1 MPMNYADY
9 GFVRLAAVGPPVA
22 IGNPKRNAAH
32 ILNALQKNEYAD
44 VSLVLFPEL
53 AVSGYTCEDLFFNQ
67 SMIYDCE
74 EALAQIARAS
84 DERIV
89 VVGAPWRLPDGRL
102 LNAGFVCQNG
112 QVLGA
117 VPKTSHP
124 NYGEFYDKRWF
135 ASGDG
140 IEQCV
145 DHPKL
150 GQFVIATDQ
159 LFAIG
164 ESCFAVEICEDLWH
178 PSPPSMRH
186 VRAGAE
192 LIVNLSASNELVSK
206 ASYRRDLI
214 RMASAQGVCAYLY
227 ASSGP
232 TESTKDIVFG
242 GHQLFAENGVL
253 VSESERFA
261 LDGSE
266 VICEYDWQK
275 LRHDR
280 TRNGTFANSERPP
293 AYRRNGKPQYI
304 QLPSL
309 RRSFD
314 ANPFVPD
321 DALEFGER
329 ASEILKIQS
338 TGLARRMM
346 ASHSKTLVIGV
357 SGGLDS
363 TLAFLVCLDALA
375 LLEKDRS
382 ALCAITLPGPATSD
396 HTLESARMLVSC
408 AEARL
413 QEVRI
418 DASVQQHL
426 NDLSHS
432 GDHDVVFE
440 NAQARER
447 TQILFDL
454 ANQMDGIVVGTG
466 DLSELALGWCTY
478 NADQMSSYNVNASVP
493 KTLVIYLVRWYANH
507 RADKPLAE
515 ALLRILD
522 TPISPELVP
531 STGGNKDGG
540 QVAQQTESIIGPYE
554 LHDFFIY
561 HYLRNGFDAEKIYML
576 AQLAFSRKYD
586 AATIK
591 KWLKLFYKRFY
602 MHQFKR
608 TTLPS
613 GPKVG
618 SVSLSPRGDWRMP
631 DEADVSSIL
640 EHIESLK

>member
-1 MPMNYADY
+1 MNYAEHGY
-9 GFVRLAAVGPPVA
+9 IRLAAIAPPVA
-22 IGNPKRNAAH
+22 IGNPKRNAEQTIKVMH
-32 ILNALQKNEYAD
+32 GNEYAD
-44 VSLVLFPEL
+44 VSLMLFPEL
-53 AVSGYTCEDLFFNQ
+53 GVSGYTCEDLFFNQ
-67 SMIYDCE
+67 SMVDQVE
-74 EALAQIARAS
+74 EALYQIVRAT
-84 DERIV
+84 DERLV
-89 VVGAPWRLPDGRL
+89 VVGAPWRLNDGRL
-102 LNAGFVCQNG
+102 LNAAFVCQNG

-135 ASGDG
+135 VSGMG
-140 IEQCV
+140 VEHCI

-150 GQFVIATDQ
+150 GQFVMATNQ

-164 ESCFAVEICEDLWH
+164 ESWFAVEICEDLWH
-178 PSPPSMRH
+178 PSPPSMSH

-206 ASYRRDLI
+206 AHYRRDLI

-227 ASSGP
+227 SSSGP

-253 VSESERFA
+253 LDESERFA
-261 LDGSE
+261 LGGSQIISE
-266 VICEYDWQK
+266 FDWQK

-280 TRNGTFANSERPP
+280 ARNGTFANSERPD
-293 AYRRNGKPQYI
+293 AYRHNGKHKRPV
-304 QLPSL
+304 LSNL
-309 RRSFD
+309 RRTFD
-314 ANPFVPD
+314 PKPFVPD
-321 DALEFGER
+321 DDFEFGER
-329 ASEILKIQS
+329 ASEILNIQS

-346 ASHSKTLVIGV
+346 AAHAESLVLGV

-363 TLAFLVCLDALA
+363 TLAFLVCLDALK
-375 LLEKDRS
+375 LMEKNRS
-382 ALCAITLPGPATSD
+382 GLCAITLPGPATSE
-396 HTLESARMLVSC
+396 HTLESARMLASS
-408 AEARL
+408 ANANL
-413 QEVRI
+413 MEVRI
-418 DASVQQHL
+418 DASVAQHL
-426 NDLSHS
+426 KDLSHS
-432 GDHDVVFE
+432 GEHDVVFE

-454 ANQMDGIVVGTG
+454 ANKMNGIVVGTG

-478 NADQMSSYNVNASVP
+478 NADQMSSYNVNASIP
-493 KTLVIYLVRWYANH
+493 KTLVIYLVRWYALN
-507 RADKPLAE
+507 RADKDLSN

-531 STGGNKDGG
+531 SSAEDSE
-540 QVAQQTESIIGPYE
+540 VAQQTESIIGPYE

-561 HYLRNGFDAEKIYML
+561 HYLRNGFAAEKIYAL
-576 AQLAFSRKYD
+576 AQLAFTGKYD
-586 AATIK
+586 AQSIK
-591 KWLKLFYKRFY
+591 RWLKLFFKRFY

-608 TTLPS
+608 TTLPA

-631 DEADVSSIL
+631 DEADVSAIL
-640 EHIESLK
+640 EQIELLP